1 MFNTAPRKQPDV
13 RLQRLLQQASTQVK
27 SAKVVIVGGSIA
39 GLCAG
44 IALHHIGLHDIVILE
59 RSSRNRMLENGAG
72 IVVQPDLYRFLREF
86 ANANDEVFDIERA
99 SKRVL
104 VDSCGVNQVS
114 YEDQMFTSWHN
125 LFNYLFSVAVRKG
138 IRYLDK
144 VDVKSVDVSASEEG
158 RSSNVVCSSGDC
170 YEADL
175 VLGCDGLRSKVRSQ
189 VLAEQHGEQG
199 SKSGMQAFVYDLCVI
214 VENYTFEIFNLFSS
228 M

>member
-1 MFNTAPRKQPDV
+1 MFKTAPRKQPDV
-13 RLQRLLQQASTQVK
+13 RLQSLLQQASTQVK

-44 IALHHIGLHDIVILE
+44 LALHHVGLHDIVILE
-59 RSSRNRMLENGAG
+59 RSSRDRMLENGAG

-86 ANANDEVFDIERA
+86 VNVNDEVLDIERA
-99 SKRVL
+99 SKRL
-104 VDSCGVNQVS
+104 FIDSCGVHQVL
-114 YEDQMFTSWHN
+114 YEEQMFTSWQN
-125 LFNYLFSVAVRKG
+125 LFSYLFSSAVTKG

-158 RSSNVVCSSGDC
+158 RTIKVVCNSGDC

-189 VLAEQHGEQG
+189 VWEEHHSKQG
-199 SKSGMQAFVYDLCVI
+199 SLKSGMQALVLNFVCR
-214 VENYTFEIFNLFSS
+214 
-228 M
+228 